1 MRVWSG
7 DEIVIRVRNPANTP
21 GSCIAYVEL
30 LEDPAAKPIPLFY
43 ESAIPSGLS
52 NVLRIPLTTGE
63 LLGVAVRATHNA
75 LGAAALRVWVYLR
88 RRGAAGQDVLLLL
101 TAGHTNSGDW
111 VSWTTAGIVHIE
123 HTPTKHA
130 VNPVQT
136 NPVTL
141 EWTVPPGCAA
151 RVTGFTLNVSAAA
164 GTEQSVVVCEY
175 IFAGLV
181 VAASQSTQQL
191 SRPSSPVVRGSIAPL
206 SFPSSALYV
215 VVPLPSSYVTQNATV
230 RVRIDNPN
238 PGDALTGNAF
248 GVELIA
254 YS

>member
-1 MRVWSG
+1 MRVWAG
-7 DEIVIRVRNPANTP
+7 DEVVIRVRNPASTA
-21 GSCIAYVEL
+21 GTCIAYVEL
-30 LEDPAAKPIPLFY
+30 LEDPAAKPVPLFY
-43 ESAIPSGLS
+43 ESAVAPGLTD
-52 NVLRIPLTTGE
+52 VLRIPLTTGE
-63 LLGVAVRATHNA
+63 LLGVAVRVTHDA
-75 LGAAALRVWVYLR
+75 VGAAALRVWVYLR

-123 HTPTKHA
+123 HAPTKHA
-130 VNPVQT
+130 VNPIQA

-141 EWTVPPGCAA
+141 EWSVPTGCAA
-151 RVTGFTLNVSAAA
+151 RVTGFTLSAAVAA

-191 SRPSSPVVRGSIAPL
+191 SRPSSPTIRGSIAPL
-206 SFPSSALYV
+206 SFPSSAQYV
-215 VVPLPSSYVTQNATV
+215 VVPLPSTFVTQNATI

-238 PGDALTGNAF
+238 PGDSLTGNAF

-254 YS
+254 VG

>member
-1 MRVWSG
+1 MRVWAG

-30 LEDPAAKPIPLFY
+30 LEDPAAKPVPTFH
-43 ESAIPSGLS
+43 ETVVPPGLS
-52 NVLRIPLTTGE
+52 DVLRIPLAPGE
-63 LLGVAVRATHNA
+63 LLGVAVRARHEA

-88 RRGAAGQDVLLLL
+88 RRGATGQDVLLLL
-101 TAGHTNSGDW
+101 TTGHTNSGDW

-130 VNPVQT
+130 VNPVQA

-141 EWTVPPGCAA
+141 EWTVPLGCAA
-151 RVTGFTLNVSAAA
+151 RVTGFTLSASIAA
-164 GTEQSVVVCEY
+164 GTEASTIVCEY

-181 VAASQSTQQL
+181 VAASQSTQPL
-191 SRPSSPVVRGSIAPL
+191 TRPSSPTIRGSIAPL
-206 SFPSSALYV
+206 SFPSSAQYV
-215 VVPLPSSYVTQNATV
+215 VVPLPSSYVTENTTV
-230 RVRIDNPN
+230 RVRINNPN
-238 PGDALTGNAF
+238 PGDSLTGNAF

-254 YS
+254 VG

>member
-7 DEIVIRVRNPANTP
+7 DEIVIRVRNPANMP

-30 LEDPAAKPIPLFY
+30 LEDSAAKPVPLFY
-43 ESAIPSGLS
+43 ESTVPPGL
-52 NVLRIPLTTGE
+52 NDVLRIPLTTGE
-63 LLGVAVRATHNA
+63 LLGVAVSAKNGP

-88 RRGAAGQDVLLLL
+88 RRGAAGQNVLLLL
-101 TAGHTNSGDW
+101 TAGHTNSDDW
-111 VSWTTAGIVHIE
+111 VSWTTSGIVYIE

-130 VNPVQT
+130 VNPTQT

-141 EWTVPPGCAA
+141 EWSVPTGCAA
-151 RVTGFTLNVSAAA
+151 RVTGFTLNATIAG

-191 SRPSSPVVRGSIAPL
+191 SRPSSPTIRGSIAPL

-215 VVPLPSSYVTQNATV
+215 VVPLPSSYITQNGTI

-238 PGDALTGNAF
+238 PGDTLTGNAF

-254 YS
+254 VS

>member
-1 MRVWSG
+1 MRVWAG
-7 DEIVIRVRNPANTP
+7 DEVVIRVRNPASTP

-43 ESAIPSGLS
+43 ESAVAPGLTD
-52 NVLRIPLTTGE
+52 VLRIPLTTGE
-63 LLGVAVRATHNA
+63 LLGVAVHARHEA

-88 RRGAAGQDVLLLL
+88 RRGAAGQNVLLLL

-111 VSWTTAGIVHIE
+111 VSWTTSGIVHIE

-130 VNPVQT
+130 VNPIQAS
-136 NPVTL
+136 PVAL
-141 EWTVPPGCAA
+141 QWDVPTGCAA
-151 RVTGFTLNVSAAA
+151 RVTGFTLNATVAA
-164 GTEQSVVVCEY
+164 GTEQSVIVCEY

-181 VAASQSTQQL
+181 VAASQSTQPL
-191 SRPSSPVVRGSIAPL
+191 TRPSSPTIRGSIAPL
-206 SFPSSALYV
+206 SFPPSAQYV
-215 VVPLPSSYVTQNATV
+215 VVPLPSSYITQNATV

-238 PGDALTGNAF
+238 PGDTLTGNAF

-254 YS
+254 VS